1 MTKFEQVGMNHQY
14 MATTKLQAQ
23 KSFAY
28 SCDCCC
34 NKGMRL
40 DCDTCAIANVHSLV
54 IACFDN
60 TKLTGKE

>member
-1 MTKFEQVGMNHQY
+1 MYKFEQVGVNKQY
-14 MATTKLQAQ
+14 AANSKAEAQ
-23 KSFAY
+23 KAFAY

-54 IACFDN
+54 MACFDS